1 MSLFNLSFFPRFL
14 LIVLGIF
21 SVLSLSACGYRPLYG
36 AASANPATEANLA
49 AIEIAPLYE
58 RTGQIL
64 HTELGR
70 RLYPRGGQAGIT
82 THILRITTTQST
94 TNLAVAKNTAAT
106 RANYRLNASYQLIR
120 KSDQRPVL
128 SNSIFSTISY
138 NILSSDYANTVAAK
152 NARERAAMDI
162 SEQLAQRMAI
172 YFNAQENSTAK

>member
-14 LIVLGIF
+14 LIVLGTF

-70 RLYPRGGQAGIT
+70 KLYPRGQAGIT
-82 THILRITTTQST
+82 THTLRITTTQST

-106 RANYRLNASYQLIR
+106 RANYRLSASYQLIR

-172 YFNAQENSTAK
+172 YFNTQENSTAK